1 MMRHSFSRALRGGE
15 GRGGG
20 RGAYI
25 IIIFA
30 STLCAPLFWPPAL
43 SLSLTHTH
51 VVWNTLFPAENMD
64 PWSSGQSR
72 NPRPVPMRTDAPY
85 GCPWSST
92 WNAPPLHTMLAWS
105 DSLMHESLGMLM
117 SLQAPLPTVAPSSR
131 RTAKLEAW
139 LPSATVV
146 NLRMISDRE
155 PGAAGAALTGG
166 PAES

>member
-1 MMRHSFSRALRGGE
+1 MG
-15 GRGGG
+15 
-20 RGAYI
+20 
-25 IIIFA
+25 
-30 STLCAPLFWPPAL
+30 TNCQVPPQ
-43 SLSLTHTH
+43 SLSLRPLLFSLCLSQFLTH

-72 NPRPVPMRTDAPY
+72 SPLPVPIRTEAPY
-85 GCPWSST
+85 GWPWSST

-105 DSLMHESLGMLM
+105 DSPMHESLGMLM
-117 SLQAPLPTVAPSSR
+117 SLHAPLPTVAPSSR
-131 RTAKLEAW
+131 RTAKLDAW

-155 PGAAGAALTGG
+155 PGAAGAALAGG